1 MAFNFIDYDSNSLK
15 KEMFETA
22 SKSLREQGAD
32 DWTLYPGDERYQILQ
47 AMAYCNMVFL
57 AKINK
62 AFLNSLID
70 HATAEALDEIGKIRN
85 CFRKEPGKSVVT
97 LRFSLAGD
105 YQMEVALKGGE

>member
-1 MAFNFIDYDSNSLK
+1 MAFNFIDYDANSLK

-57 AKINK
+57 AKIN
-62 AFLNSLID
+62 
-70 HATAEALDEIGKIRN
+70 
-85 CFRKEPGKSVVT
+85 
-97 LRFSLAGD
+97 
-105 YQMEVALKGGE
+105 